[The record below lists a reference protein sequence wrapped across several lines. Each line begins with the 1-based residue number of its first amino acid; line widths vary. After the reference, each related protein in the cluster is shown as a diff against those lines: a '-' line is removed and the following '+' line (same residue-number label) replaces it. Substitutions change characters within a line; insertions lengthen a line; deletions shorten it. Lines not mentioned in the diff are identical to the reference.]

1 MSAKLKSWRRILAV
15 RKAQCQIA
23 IGQAAAAQRNENNL
37 LNNMHR
43 LRSLRI
49 NMHQPENCAD
59 GGALH
64 AQMELGQ
71 RLVHADSEIV
81 AALDRARQSLAHAE
95 RQRTAAYIDR
105 ETTDRL
111 LDRLKLRDQSAEA
124 LKSASQPR
132 FRKKMKD
139 ATA

>member
-23 IGQAAAAQRNENNL
+23 IGQAADAQRNENNL
-37 LNNMHR
+37 LNNMQR
-43 LRSLRI
+43 LRSLQI
-49 NMHQPENCAD
+49 HTHQPENCAD

-71 RLVHADSEIV
+71 RLVQADSEIS

-95 RQRTAAYIDR
+95 RQRTAAYIER

-111 LDRLKLRDQSAEA
+111 LDRIKERAQSAEE
-124 LKSASQPR
+124 LKAASQPR
-132 FRKKMKD
+132 FRKKTKD
-139 ATA
+139 KAA